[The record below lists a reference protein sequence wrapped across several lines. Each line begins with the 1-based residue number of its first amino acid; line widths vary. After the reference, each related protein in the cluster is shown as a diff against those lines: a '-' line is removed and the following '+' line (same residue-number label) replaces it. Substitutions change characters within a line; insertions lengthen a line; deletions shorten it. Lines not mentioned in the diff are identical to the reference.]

1 MGVQS
6 RTRHRSDTQHKMKFA
21 IFALFAA
28 GALAQK
34 LKQPLGK
41 QQVNKIKNNAIK
53 QAGIAQK
60 KVINK
65 LQAQAKAAGI
75 EIDVQGTLNTIRANN
90 EATVLGLV
98 QDYSQ
103 KAQALQAEQQN
114 KHAKKINDAK
124 KQSFADVEN
133 LINAEAKKWIKKAP
147 QASQKIFS
155 DTLALANSQTH
166 KAYKAAGVKKNQKVF
181 NVGVNKLNS
190 KVYPKVQGKVNEAQR
205 KINAANKKW

>member
-1 MGVQS
+1 MG
-6 RTRHRSDTQHKMKFA
+6 
-21 IFALFAA
+21 
-28 GALAQK
+28 
-34 LKQPLGK
+34 
-41 QQVNKIKNNAIK
+41 
-53 QAGIAQK
+53 
-60 KVINK
+60 
-65 LQAQAKAAGI
+65 
-75 EIDVQGTLNTIRANN
+75 NTIRANN

-114 KHAKKINDAK
+114 KHANTINDAK
-124 KQSFADVEN
+124 KQSFADVEKT
-133 LINAEAKKWIKKAP
+133 INAEAKKWIKKAP

-190 KVYPKVQGKVNEAQR
+190 KVFPKVQGKVNEAQR